1 MNDLD
6 DDLNLDITP
15 LIDVIF
21 MLVIFFIMT
30 MSFTLPVVDVFLPQS
45 TTATQVQKNNN
56 IVICVN
62 KAGDIL
68 YKNKKIDKNEL
79 IVIIEDTQ
87 KPTLELNIDSQSTT
101 QNLIDIADIARK
113 YADGRLII
121 NTNNSKK

>member
-6 DDLNLDITP
+6 DDLNVDITP

-30 MSFTLPVVDVFLPQS
+30 MSFTLPVIDVVLPQS
-45 TTATQVQKNNN
+45 TTSSQVQKNNN

-62 KAGDIL
+62 KGGDIL
-68 YKNKKIDKNEL
+68 YKDKIIDKNEL
-79 IVIIEDTQ
+79 IAIIEDTP
-87 KPTLELNIDSQSTT
+87 KATLELNIDGQSVT

-113 YADGRLII
+113 YTDGRLII
-121 NTNNSKK
+121 NTNKSKK